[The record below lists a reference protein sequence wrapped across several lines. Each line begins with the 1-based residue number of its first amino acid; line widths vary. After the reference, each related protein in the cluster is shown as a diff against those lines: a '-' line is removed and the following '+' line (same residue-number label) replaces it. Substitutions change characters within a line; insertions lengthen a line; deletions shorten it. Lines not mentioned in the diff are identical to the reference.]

1 MTEIPISAPTYR
13 SLLLKLYWLNPDN
26 EYKELSTGTG
36 FLVQH
41 EFRDYLITNRHVL
54 SGRTTSG
61 EYISSHGVAPTHVRI
76 LHNSVWKLGEY
87 IELEEPLFD
96 EPDVNQRRPRWLE
109 HPRGFKVDVVALPV
123 TRDGKDYKSQIIR
136 HRYELPD
143 TTAPRPYLRP
153 SDTVHIVGFPFG
165 LTSHGSF
172 AIWTKGSMASEP
184 ELDYGDAPRFL
195 VDARTREGQS
205 GSPVIVHF
213 SSNTPP
219 MMFTDNT
226 MRSHIVEKSYL
237 LGVYSGRVNKA
248 SDIGIVWK
256 ASIVAT
262 ILKKQL
268 RNPLPA
274 EDEYTDSLIPTL

>member
-1 MTEIPISAPTYR
+1 MVEKAVSAPTYR

-36 FLVQH
+36 FLVHH
-41 EFRDYLITNRHVL
+41 EFQDYLITNRHVL
-54 SGRTTSG
+54 SGRDTSG
-61 EYISSHGVAPTHVRI
+61 KYLSSHGVAPTHVRI
-76 LHNSVWKLGEY
+76 MHNSNWKLGEY
-87 IELEEPLFD
+87 TELEEPLFD
-96 EPDVNQRRPRWLE
+96 DDDVDQLRPRWLE
-109 HPRGFKVDVVALPV
+109 HPRGFKVDVVALPL
-123 TRDGKDYKSQIIR
+123 TQDGEDFKNQIVR

-143 TTAPRPYLRP
+143 PTAARPYLRP

-165 LTSHGSF
+165 LASHGSF

-184 ELDYGDAPRFL
+184 ELSYGDAPRFL

-213 SSNTPP
+213 SANTPP
-219 MMFTDNT
+219 MMFTDNS
-226 MRSHIVEKSYL
+226 MRSHIVEHSYL
-237 LGVYSGRVNKA
+237 LGVYSGRVNKV

-262 ILKKQL
+262 ILEKK
-268 RNPLPA
+268 RRHPLPA
-274 EDEYTDSLIPTL
+274 EDDYTDALIPTL